1 MSARTNSRFCPL
13 CTIEIKES
21 RLVPQHVYIEHAH
34 SGTKPLSLKRSKF
47 FLFLLTSPFFAI
59 VRYFRRWM
67 IFPAFTVLPGKILL
81 STQSSVIW
89 RASAT
94 DQPQFLASAKHRI
107 ANMQLALVSVHV
119 RLCLLVLTLL
129 QPDSLPA
136 MRK

>member
-1 MSARTNSRFCPL
+1 MSARTNSRICPL

-34 SGTKPLSLKRSKF
+34 SGTKPLSVEEIKVLSGSSHKS
-47 FLFLLTSPFFAI
+47 FLCNCSLLPPLDDIPGFHRVAWEDI
-59 VRYFRRWM
+59 VKHTEQRHL
-67 IFPAFTVLPGKILL
+67 AGN
-81 STQSSVIW
+81 
-89 RASAT
+89 
-94 DQPQFLASAKHRI
+94 QPQFLASAKHQI